1 MSIISL
7 HHELSNI
14 TQLSVGVDEAA
25 SSCLCFHSPEIATS
39 CFDMLS

>member
-14 TQLSVGVDEAA
+14 TQLSVGVDEAGILMFTFPQ
-25 SSCLCFHSPEIATS
+25 S
-39 CFDMLS
+39 